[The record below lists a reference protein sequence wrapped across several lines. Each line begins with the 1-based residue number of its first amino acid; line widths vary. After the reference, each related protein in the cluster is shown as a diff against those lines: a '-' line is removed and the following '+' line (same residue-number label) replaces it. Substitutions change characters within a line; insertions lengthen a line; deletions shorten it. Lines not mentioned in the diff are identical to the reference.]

1 MRHELSRRAAVKVQ
15 KKEQKERKT
24 TEMKLKHLNLD
35 DIHKEFPNLEQN
47 TITDLSDIM
56 SGAVVGRNICHVWYD
71 SASQE
76 KSIFSGRIVKL
87 KKKKNNMYVVG
98 YWSQDE
104 TFEDAVDYEMSKFEL
119 AADLICEDLML
130 S

>member
-1 MRHELSRRAAVKVQ
+1 MKVQ

-56 SGAVVGRNICHVWYD
+56 SGAVGRNIYVWYD

>member
-1 MRHELSRRAAVKVQ
+1 MSRSAAVKVQ

-56 SGAVVGRNICHVWYD
+56 SGAFF
-71 SASQE
+71 
-76 KSIFSGRIVKL
+76 IFSHIGLELRKL
-87 KKKKNNMYVVG
+87 
-98 YWSQDE
+98 
-104 TFEDAVDYEMSKFEL
+104 
-119 AADLICEDLML
+119 
-130 S
+130 